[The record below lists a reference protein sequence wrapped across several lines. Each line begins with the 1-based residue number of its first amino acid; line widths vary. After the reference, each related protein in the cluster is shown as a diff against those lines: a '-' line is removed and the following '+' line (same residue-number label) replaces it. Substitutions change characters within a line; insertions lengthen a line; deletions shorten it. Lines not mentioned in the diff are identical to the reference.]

1 MTEQMDK
8 IIKRISLLSKN
19 DNKNI
24 LEKCIKIQEEVGELS
39 AELLKLRGKKG
50 SNGIKIPQLKEN
62 ILEECCDII
71 IITFSLINAL
81 KYTQPRIET
90 AFHRKLDKVALN
102 RKKQK
107 LWKKQIS

>member
-1 MTEQMDK
+1 MTGPMDK
-8 IIKRISLLSKN
+8 IFKRISLISKS

-62 ILEECCDII
+62 ILEECCDVI

-81 KYTQPRIET
+81 KYNKSRINV
-90 AFHRKLDKVALN
+90 AFHKKLDKVALN

-107 LWKKQIS
+107 LWKKQIT